1 MSQVSSAKASVP
13 RPRQKMERLLSV
25 DEVAEFLGIPVATL
39 YQWRH
44 KGAGPEAYRV
54 GRHLRYEP
62 AAVRAWLDE
71 HLADRHG
78 PR

>member
-1 MSQVSSAKASVP
+1 MSQVSSAKAPVP
-13 RPRQKMERLLSV
+13 QARQKMERLLSV

-62 AAVRAWLDE
+62 AAVRAWLAE
-71 HLADRHG
+71 HLTDRHG